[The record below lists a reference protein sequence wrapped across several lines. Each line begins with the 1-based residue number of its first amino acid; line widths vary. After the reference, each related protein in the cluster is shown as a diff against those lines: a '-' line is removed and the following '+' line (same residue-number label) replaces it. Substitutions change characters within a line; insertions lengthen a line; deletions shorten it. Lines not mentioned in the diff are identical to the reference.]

1 MSLMQREAKQ
11 LKEMAMT
18 LRKSAY
24 GCGANEHEDKSDTR
38 PPHQRGSTHELAKA
52 TRCAME
58 KASEDL
64 TRFIDNII
72 RKR

>member
-1 MSLMQREAKQ
+1 MSLTKREAQ
-11 LKEMAMT
+11 HLKELAMT

-24 GCGANEHEDKSDTR
+24 GCGANEHEDKRDTR
-38 PPHQRGSTHELAKA
+38 PPHQRGSTHELAVA
-52 TRCAME
+52 TRSAME

-64 TRFIDNII
+64 TRFIDSII